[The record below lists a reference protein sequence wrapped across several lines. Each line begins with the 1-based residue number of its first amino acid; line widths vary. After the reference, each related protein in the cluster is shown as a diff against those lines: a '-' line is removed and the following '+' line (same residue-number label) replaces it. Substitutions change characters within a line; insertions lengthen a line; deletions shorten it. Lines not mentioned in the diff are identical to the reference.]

1 MVSMTIKSHNVDVTD
16 DDQGDDNIN
25 VILPLLWQRAEWKKG
40 KDGAPAAIILDFVKT
55 ILFALL
61 ECANFLSRKSKPSCI
76 FQLEPDQQRQQD
88 FQKVLN
94 LYWAQAEQTE
104 SLWFVLC

>member
-1 MVSMTIKSHNVDVTD
+1 MLLMMIRATIISMSSCHCCDKGPS
-16 DDQGDDNIN
+16 
-25 VILPLLWQRAEWKKG
+25 EKKG

-76 FQLEPDQQRQQD
+76 FQLEPHQQRQQD
-88 FQKVLN
+88 FQKVVN
-94 LYWAQAEQTE
+94 LY
-104 SLWFVLC
+104 